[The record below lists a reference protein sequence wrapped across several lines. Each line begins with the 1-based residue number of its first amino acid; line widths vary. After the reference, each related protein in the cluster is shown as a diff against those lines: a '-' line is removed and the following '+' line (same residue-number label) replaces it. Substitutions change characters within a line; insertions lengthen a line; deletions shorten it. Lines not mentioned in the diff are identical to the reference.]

1 VNAVNP
7 ESVAEGGAAMGTEGT
22 FDKATGK
29 VKEEAG
35 RLTDNEEME
44 AEGQTDQAKGEVKNK
59 IDDVSDTVKDA
70 FD

>member
-1 VNAVNP
+1 
-7 ESVAEGGAAMGTEGT
+7 MGTEGT

-35 RLTDNEEME
+35 RMTDDEEME
-44 AEGQTDQAKGEVKNK
+44 AEGQTDQFRGEAKNK
-59 IDDVSDTVKDA
+59 IDDVSDKVKDA

>member
-1 VNAVNP
+1 
-7 ESVAEGGAAMGTEGT
+7 MGTEGT

-35 RLTDNEEME
+35 RMTDDEELE

-59 IDDVSDTVKDA
+59 IDDVSDSVKDA